1 MTFYLYN
8 DIHSWTA
15 ESISSQIEQID
26 EIEINSSGGDVFSA
40 LAIVDTLKN
49 SPRAITIRVRGLCA
63 SAATLLLCTG
73 KKVIAAQNSL
83 FLLHAPSTM
92 VYDRVDAAKLKEMAT
107 TLEKIE
113 GQLKA
118 IYSTRVKDIDL
129 SQEKW
134 LTADEALAM
143 GLIDEIDGRV
153 EVTAQNGLLFVNKCV
168 FQSVVSKPQAAEVKD
183 VASEILAVIKD
194 QLSSGAAG
202 VGGSVPPQDETERK
216 INLVASYANG
226 GIR

>member
-1 MTFYLYN
+1 MTFFIYN
-8 DIHSWTA
+8 DINSWTA
-15 ESISSQIEQID
+15 EALSAQIEQVD
-26 EIEINSSGGDVFSA
+26 EIEINSSGGNVFAA
-40 LAIVDTLKN
+40 LAMVDTIKN
-49 SPRAITIRVRGLCA
+49 HDVTIRVKGLCA
-63 SAATLLLCTG
+63 SAATLLLCAG

-83 FLLHAPSTM
+83 FLLHAPSCM
-92 VYDRVDAAKLKEMAT
+92 LSGQVNAAKLAELQT

-118 IYSTRVKDIDL
+118 IYSARVKNIDL

-143 GLIDEIDGRV
+143 NLIDEIDGRV

-168 FQSVVSKPQAAEVKD
+168 FVSKPQAAVEVKD

-194 QLSSGAAG
+194 QLASGALG
-202 VGGSVPPQDETERK
+202 VAGSVPPQDETERR
-216 INLVASYANG
+216 INLVANFANG
-226 GIR
+226 VIR

>member
-1 MTFYLYN
+1 MSSFFIYN

-26 EIEINSSGGDVFSA
+26 EVEINSSGGDVFAA

-49 SPRAITIRVRGLCA
+49 SPRDITIRVKGLCA

-92 VYDRVDAAKLKEMAT
+92 IYERVDAAKLKEMAT

-118 IYSTRVKDIDL
+118 IYSARAQNIDL

-153 EVTAQNGLLFVNKCV
+153 EITAQNGLIFTNKCV
-168 FQSVVSKPQAAEVKD
+168 FQGVSKPPAVKD
-183 VASEILAVIKD
+183 VAGEIIAVIKD
-194 QLSSGAAG
+194 QIASGALG
-202 VGGSVPPQDETERK
+202 ISGSVPPVDETERK
-216 INLVASYANG
+216 INLVANFANG
-226 GIR
+226 VR

>member
-1 MTFYLYN
+1 MSSFFLYN
-8 DIHSWTA
+8 DIVDATA
-15 ESISSQIEQID
+15 AAIATQIEQMD
-26 EIEINSSGGDVFSA
+26 AIEINSSGGDVFAA

-49 SPRAITIRVRGLCA
+49 SPRDITIRVKGLCA

-83 FLLHAPSTM
+83 FLLHAPSTL
-92 VYDRVDAAKLKEMAT
+92 VYERVDAAKLKEMAT

-118 IYSTRVKDIDL
+118 IYSARVKDIDL

-153 EVTAQNGLLFVNKCV
+153 EITAQNGLIFTNKCV
-168 FQSVVSKPQAAEVKD
+168 FQGVSKPQAAVKD
-183 VASEILAVIKD
+183 VAGEIIAVIKD
-194 QLSSGAAG
+194 QIASGALG
-202 VGGSVPPQDETERK
+202 VAGSVPPVDETERK
-216 INLVASYANG
+216 INLVANFANG
-226 GIR
+226 VR

>member
-1 MTFYLYN
+1 MTIYLYN
-8 DIHSWTA
+8 DIVDATA
-15 ESISSQIEQID
+15 AAIATQIEQMD
-26 EIEINSSGGDVFSA
+26 EIEINSSGGDVFAA

-49 SPRAITIRVRGLCA
+49 SPRAITIRVKGLCA

-83 FLLHAPSTM
+83 FMMHAPSTM
-92 VYDRVDAAKLKEMAT
+92 IYDRVDAAKLKEMAT
-107 TLEKIE
+107 TLEKVE

-118 IYSTRVKDIDL
+118 IYSARVKDIDL

-153 EVTAQNGLLFVNKCV
+153 EITAQNGLLFVNKCV
-168 FQSVVSKPQAAEVKD
+168 FQGAAKPPAVKD
-183 VASEILAVIKD
+183 VAGEIIAVIKD
-194 QLSSGAAG
+194 QIASGALG
-202 VGGSVPPQDETERK
+202 VSGSVPPVDETERK
-216 INLVASYANG
+216 INLVANFANG
-226 GIR
+226 VR